1 MRRIG
6 KLSLGPELATEIREA
21 GGRARV
27 IVADVAAIS
36 AIVTELKVAVLNFG
50 ASTPKNTS
58 WYQRKDI
65 LSQRVIEALSL
76 KE

>member
-1 MRRIG
+1 MV
-6 KLSLGPELATEIREA
+6 AM
-21 GGRARV
+21 

-36 AIVTELKVAVLNFG
+36 AIVTELKVAALNFG